1 MQTLTRKQ
9 AIDLCGLDVVNRV
22 DSECPDFSHREIDDT
37 IEFTASVS
45 CGDETLTA
53 YYYQDRRDV
62 DAVENLDELSWTV
75 MHYTVG

>member
-9 AIDLCGLDVVNRV
+9 AIDLCGIEAVDRV
-22 DSECPDFSHREIDDT
+22 DSANADFSGRELEDT
-37 IEFTASVS
+37 IEFSASVS
-45 CGDETLTA
+45 CGDDTLTA

-62 DAVENLDELSWTV
+62 DAVENLDDLRWTV